1 MVRAVY
7 VCLVFAVLISCGS
20 RTKNLEK
27 VKENTLSEEKVKVDS
42 VAKSTET
49 AVLETKTQSDTQYTL
64 ESKSE
69 EFTYT
74 FEPTEAYEE
83 ATNVVIKNYLGQ
95 LTEITLPKG
104 VKTIITN
111 KSKDVK
117 SAGSTKEDTK
127 QTENKT
133 IEAKAEVKKDV
144 KAKVKTS
151 TDNKTNKVER
161 HYDPVLSIV
170 ALLILFLILI
180 YITRTLYKRFFKQY
194 GG

>member
-111 KSKDVK
+111 RSKDVK

-133 IEAKAEVKKDV
+133 IESKAEVKKDV
-144 KAKVKTS
+144 KAKAKTS
-151 TDNKTNKVER
+151 ADKKTNKVER
-161 HYDPVLSIV
+161 HYDPVLTIV

-180 YITRTLYKRFFKQY
+180 YITRTLYKRFFNQY
-194 GG
+194 GR

>member
-7 VCLVFAVLISCGS
+7 VCLVFVALISCGS
-20 RTKNLEK
+20 RVKNLEK

-49 AVLETKTQSDTQYTL
+49 AILETKTQSDTQYTL

-111 KSKDVK
+111 RSKDVK

-133 IEAKAEVKKDV
+133 TEAKSEVKKDI
-144 KAKVKTS
+144 KTKDKTS
-151 TDNKTNKVER
+151 TDNKTNNVER
-161 HYDPVLSIV
+161 HYDPVLTIV

>member
-111 KSKDVK
+111 RSKDVK

-144 KAKVKTS
+144 KAKAKTS

-161 HYDPVLSIV
+161 HYDPVLTIV

-180 YITRTLYKRFFKQY
+180 YITRTLYKRFFNQY

>member
-7 VCLVFAVLISCGS
+7 VCLVFVALISCGS

-144 KAKVKTS
+144 KAKAKTS

-161 HYDPVLSIV
+161 HYDPVLNIV

>member
-111 KSKDVK
+111 RSKDVK

-144 KAKVKTS
+144 KAKAKTS

-161 HYDPVLSIV
+161 HYDPVLTIV

>member
-111 KSKDVK
+111 RSKDVK

-144 KAKVKTS
+144 KAKAKTS

-161 HYDPVLSIV
+161 HYDPVLTIV

-180 YITRTLYKRFFKQY
+180 YITRTLYKRFFNQY
-194 GG
+194 GR

>member
-49 AVLETKTQSDTQYTL
+49 AVLETKTQLDTQYTL

-111 KSKDVK
+111 RSKDVK

-144 KAKVKTS
+144 KAKAKTS

-161 HYDPVLSIV
+161 HYDPVLTIV

-180 YITRTLYKRFFKQY
+180 YITRTLYKRFFNQY
-194 GG
+194 GR

>member
-7 VCLVFAVLISCGS
+7 VCLVFAVLISCVS

-111 KSKDVK
+111 RSKDVK

-144 KAKVKTS
+144 KAKAKTS

-161 HYDPVLSIV
+161 HYDPVLTIV

-180 YITRTLYKRFFKQY
+180 YITRTLYKRFFNQY
-194 GG
+194 GR